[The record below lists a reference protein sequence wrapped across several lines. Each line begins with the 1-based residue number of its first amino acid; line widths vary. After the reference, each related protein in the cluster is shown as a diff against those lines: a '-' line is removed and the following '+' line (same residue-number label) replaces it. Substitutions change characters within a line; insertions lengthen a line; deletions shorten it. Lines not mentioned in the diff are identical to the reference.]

1 MEKKVTKKFYLL
13 SLVNVLAIIVM
24 TGGALTDTLALF
36 AVLVVLVLNHTTLLK
51 MVSELS
57 KSMTSEGESSKQSL
71 KKILFLMFIKMT
83 LLGGVVL
90 MTYFYNKELT
100 PKVLL
105 LMIFQLI
112 IQVVSIK
119 NNY

>member
-1 MEKKVTKKFYLL
+1 MEKKVTKKFYLI
-13 SLVNVLAIIVM
+13 SLLNVVAILFM
-24 TGGALTDTLALF
+24 TGGALMDSLALLG
-36 AVLVVLVLNHTTLLK
+36 VLVVLVLNHTTLLK
-51 MVSELS
+51 MVNELA
-57 KSMTSEGESSKQSL
+57 KSMTSEGDNAKQAL
-71 KKILFLMFIKMT
+71 KKVLLLMMLKMT
-83 LLGGVVL
+83 LLAAVVV
-90 MTYFYNKELT
+90 MIYFYNKDLT